1 MLDLNITMLF
11 QLVNFFIALYVLNI
25 LLIRPIRS
33 ILLER
38 KAKMD
43 DLAGEA
49 EAFDREAAERLS
61 AYQAALTRARQEANA
76 TREEARVAALV
87 EQQEIVGTAGKDA
100 QAHLAQAQ
108 AAIRAEADAALKSL
122 RAQVKGLADKL
133 AARVLA

>member
-49 EAFDREAAERLS
+49 GAFDREAAERLA
-61 AYQAALTRARQEANA
+61 AYQAELARARQDANA
-76 TREEARVAALV
+76 AREQARGAALA
-87 EQQEIVGTAGKDA
+87 EQQDILAAAGKDA

-108 AAIRAEADAALKSL
+108 AAIRAEADAALASL

>member
-49 EAFDREAAERLS
+49 GAFDREAAERLA
-61 AYQAALTRARQEANA
+61 AYQAELARARQDANA
-76 TREEARVAALV
+76 AREQARGAALA
-87 EQQEIVGTAGKDA
+87 EQQDILAAAGK
-100 QAHLAQAQ
+100 AHLAQAQ
-108 AAIRAEADAALKSL
+108 AAIRAEADAALASL

>member
-25 LLIRPIRS
+25 LLIQPIRS
-33 ILLER
+33 IILER

-49 EAFDREAAERLS
+49 EAFDREAAERLA
-61 AYQAALTRARQEANA
+61 AYQAELTRARQDANA
-76 TREEARVAALV
+76 TREQARAAALS
-87 EQQEIVGTAGKDA
+87 EQQNIVGTAAKDA
-100 QAHLAQAQ
+100 QAHLAEAQ
-108 AAIRAEADAALKSL
+108 AAIKAEADAARAAL
-122 RAQVKGLADKL
+122 RKQVKGLADKL